1 MARKLDGDDGAAAG
15 TVGGGRG
22 DRHAYHCRASF
33 GSGVQTLYSVLV
45 VTQMSL
51 CYRPSPTT
59 TSKKSWSSCFAR
71 STGQSSRW
79 GGIMF

>member
-1 MARKLDGDDGAAAG
+1 MAMMVLLVVVV
-15 TVGGGRG
+15 VGVVITML
-22 DRHAYHCRASF
+22 YHSCVSF
-33 GSGVQTLYSVLV
+33 GRGVQTLYSVLV

-71 STGQSSRW
+71 
-79 GGIMF
+79 